1 MIPVALPIGEGRV
14 NLWRLFAAER
24 MGLPYEKNS
33 RNGGFLMGRPAKTYE
48 VLMGEGKSHRTKS
61 ELEMRKNAEKSLL
74 TGEKMRESAAVRA
87 DKAAHGHWL
96 RVKKLMAAIGR
107 DDAIHENGI
116 NRYCLML
123 SECEALLAEKAR
135 LNAERD
141 ELRGMIETLR
151 RAERAGKADDGRMNG
166 GEGGASRCGESAAL
180 RGAEAEGCGENGRKT
195 AEAEGCKRGA
205 AGRTKRLECEALGG
219 LTERRIADGWDER
232 QGAQCAKYE
241 ARCDALLLAAMKIE
255 AALEKKRAMLL
266 SIEKENLLTVAAG
279 LRAVPKKPP
288 EEQADSMAA
297 LLGMRPARRG

>member
-1 MIPVALPIGEGRV
+1 
-14 NLWRLFAAER
+14 
-24 MGLPYEKNS
+24 
-33 RNGGFLMGRPAKTYE
+33 MGRPAKTYE

-96 RVKKLMAAIGR
+96 RTKKLMAAIGR

-123 SECEALLAEKAR
+123 SECEELLAEKAR

-141 ELRGMIETLR
+141 RLREMIEALR
-151 RAERAGKADDGRMNG
+151 AAEWTDRADDGRG
-166 GEGGASRCGESAAL
+166 GSAAL
-180 RGAEAEGCGENGRKT
+180 REEAEAEGCDVNGRKT
-195 AEAEGCKRGA
+195 AEAGERGKGA
-205 AGRTKRLECEALGG
+205 AGSGWMKRSECGKRDG
-219 LTERRIADGWDER
+219 LMERRSADGGDER
-232 QGAQCAKYE
+232 RSAQREKYE
-241 ARCDALLLAAMKIE
+241 ERCETLFLGVMKIE

-297 LLGMRPARRG
+297 LLGMRPARRE

>member
-1 MIPVALPIGEGRV
+1 
-14 NLWRLFAAER
+14 
-24 MGLPYEKNS
+24 
-33 RNGGFLMGRPAKTYE
+33 MGRPAKTYE
-48 VLMGEGKSHRTKS
+48 VLMCEGKSHRTKR
-61 ELEMRKNAEKSLL
+61 ELEARKNAEKSLL

-135 LNAERD
+135 LNDERD
-141 ELRGMIETLR
+141 ELRGMIE
-151 RAERAGKADDGRMNG
+151 
-166 GEGGASRCGESAAL
+166 AL
-180 RGAEAEGCGENGRKT
+180 RET
-195 AEAEGCKRGA
+195 AETA
-205 AGRTKRLECEALGG
+205 
-219 LTERRIADGWDER
+219 GWDEKKD
-232 QGAQCAKYE
+232 AQCAKYE

>member
-1 MIPVALPIGEGRV
+1 
-14 NLWRLFAAER
+14 
-24 MGLPYEKNS
+24 
-33 RNGGFLMGRPAKTYE
+33 MGRPAKTYE

-74 TGEKMRESAAVRA
+74 TGEKMRESAAVRD

-123 SECEALLAEKAR
+123 SECEELLAEKAR

-141 ELRGMIETLR
+141 ELREMIE
-151 RAERAGKADDGRMNG
+151 
-166 GEGGASRCGESAAL
+166 AL
-180 RGAEAEGCGENGRKT
+180 RET
-195 AEAEGCKRGA
+195 AET
-205 AGRTKRLECEALGG
+205 AGWN
-219 LTERRIADGWDER
+219 ERRD
-232 QGAQCAKYE
+232 AQREKYE
-241 ARCDALLLAAMKIE
+241 ERCETLFMGVMKIE

-266 SIEKENLLTVAAG
+266 SIEKENLLTVAAA

-297 LLGMRPARRG
+297 LLGTRPARRG

>member
-1 MIPVALPIGEGRV
+1 
-14 NLWRLFAAER
+14 
-24 MGLPYEKNS
+24 
-33 RNGGFLMGRPAKTYE
+33 MGRPAKTYE
-48 VLMGEGKSHRTKS
+48 VLMCEGKSHRTKR
-61 ELEMRKNAEKSLL
+61 ELEARKNSEKSLL

-135 LNAERD
+135 LNDERD
-141 ELRGMIETLR
+141 ELRGMIE
-151 RAERAGKADDGRMNG
+151 
-166 GEGGASRCGESAAL
+166 AL
-180 RGAEAEGCGENGRKT
+180 RET
-195 AEAEGCKRGA
+195 AETA
-205 AGRTKRLECEALGG
+205 
-219 LTERRIADGWDER
+219 GWDEKKD
-232 QGAQCAKYE
+232 AQCAKYE

>member
-1 MIPVALPIGEGRV
+1 
-14 NLWRLFAAER
+14 
-24 MGLPYEKNS
+24 
-33 RNGGFLMGRPAKTYE
+33 MGRPAKTYE
-48 VLMGEGKSHRTKS
+48 VLMGEGKSHRTKR
-61 ELEMRKNAEKSLL
+61 ELEARKNAEKSLL

-166 GEGGASRCGESAAL
+166 GEGGA
-180 RGAEAEGCGENGRKT
+180 
-195 AEAEGCKRGA
+195 
-205 AGRTKRLECEALGG
+205 
-219 LTERRIADGWDER
+219 
-232 QGAQCAKYE
+232 QCAKYE
-241 ARCDALLLAAMKIE
+241 ARCETLLLAAMKIE

>member
-1 MIPVALPIGEGRV
+1 
-14 NLWRLFAAER
+14 
-24 MGLPYEKNS
+24 
-33 RNGGFLMGRPAKTYE
+33 MGRPAKTYE

-141 ELRGMIETLR
+141 ELRGMIE
-151 RAERAGKADDGRMNG
+151 
-166 GEGGASRCGESAAL
+166 AL
-180 RGAEAEGCGENGRKT
+180 RET
-195 AEAEGCKRGA
+195 AETA
-205 AGRTKRLECEALGG
+205 
-219 LTERRIADGWDER
+219 GWDER